1 MIFAL
6 FFGAGNLIFPLHL
19 GQIAGHNWFLAA
31 LGFLITVVL
40 LPLLSILA
48 IALIHANGVYE
59 IGLPFGST
67 FALIFM
73 TLIHLTIG
81 PLFGTPRTATVSYTV
96 GIAPFILSNYQKLG
110 LLIFSALFFIFT
122 YFISYNQSNILDNLG
137 KILNSIFLV
146 LLFLVFIVVFLFPIE
161 NPNTVKSTT
170 DYLTSSGAVMN
181 GFLQGYNTIGCSSRV
196 SVRCNDYHGHSSN
209 G

>member
-1 MIFAL
+1 
-6 FFGAGNLIFPLHL
+6 
-19 GQIAGHNWFLAA
+19 
-31 LGFLITVVL
+31 
-40 LPLLSILA
+40 
-48 IALIHANGVYE
+48 
-59 IGLPFGST
+59 
-67 FALIFM
+67 M

-81 PLFGTPRTATVSYTV
+81 PLFGTPRTATVFYTV
-96 GIAPFILSNYQKLG
+96 GIAPFIPSNYQKLG

-122 YFISYNQSNILDNLG
+122 YLISYNQSNILDNLG

-146 LLFLVFIVVFLFPIE
+146 LLFLVFIVAFLFPME